1 MPYMSG
7 TTEKLDPPLFLY
19 SLVVPYWALTR
30 VFGHNDM
37 YWHRH
42 IERLGRNSIVGTTVQ
57 SAATL
62 PRHLA
67 ADEHHADWCG
77 EKGYIPMT
85 VGGGCILGIALTSGA
100 DEESLTDAYSTFSE
114 ELQRSRS
121 LVRSRDH

>member
-7 TTEKLDPPLFLY
+7 TTEKLDLPLFLY
-19 SLVVPYWALTR
+19 SLGVPYWALTR

-67 ADEHHADWCG
+67 G
-77 EKGYIPMT
+77 RMSIMPT
-85 VGGGCILGIALTSGA
+85 GA
-100 DEESLTDAYSTFSE
+100 ERRGTFP
-114 ELQRSRS
+114 
-121 LVRSRDH
+121 